1 MQANKQYSN
10 GGVQY
15 AMYPNPVMN
24 ITQTINGYYSHRG
37 TNAIDDAQADT
48 GISNGYAPCD
58 LVCVATDYGDAY
70 GNAMFWQS
78 TAPVM
83 TRSHGQQYITMMV
96 IHDDTADAYVG
107 LTVSQG
113 QQLFSEGTA
122 GNATGNHNHIEV
134 ALGQWTGVHY
144 VASGG
149 STAWGTTVWMLPGN
163 INPAEV
169 FFVDDTNIVN
179 GGGLDWAT
187 TGGSASTSSS
197 SFSTSDLIE
206 EHAKATFTVDQLNA
220 RVNSPTSDWIC
231 RQYNTGDTVE
241 YTYKWVGNGYRYICW
256 YEAENLIMVA
266 VNGNEQGTEPWATF
280 SAIDEASQ
288 PESTDLTDEHGWA
301 KYKVDQVN
309 VRKDSVNGD
318 VVKTI
323 NSGDVVEYTQKCATS
338 EHRYISYVEGDT
350 RYYVVCS
357 PTAERSTEWADFYDT
372 NPSVSTS
379 ENTKADT
386 KDETNTSSF
395 SEVNEGEVEQ
405 PDLVDEVLE
414 DEAVTVDLVS
424 HDLYSYKCPYVMTPK
439 TIVIHNAATPSG
451 TAKALSLALKNYK
464 EYKSWHFSVDDKD
477 IIESLPLNR
486 NAFAT
491 GDGGMGVGNRTGIQI
506 EIAKDLDTDSTEEW
520 QKARKNGA
528 KLTAILLKKYGWT
541 IDSVSKHQDYKMT
554 DGTYKYCPHKILD
567 EGWDDFLKLV
577 QSELDKLNGKKTEDN
592 TSEDKSNKTESNSE
606 DIKETNN
613 LLKMLID
620 LLKKIFNL
628 K

>member
-1 MQANKQYSN
+1 MQAGKQYSSS
-10 GGVQY
+10 GVQY

-37 TNAIDDAQADT
+37 TNAIDDAQADS

-78 TAPVM
+78 TAPVI

-96 IHDDTADAYVG
+96 IHDNTADAYVG

-113 QQLFSEGTA
+113 QQLYSEGTA

-169 FFVDDTNIVN
+169 FFVDDTNILE

-187 TGGSASTSSS
+187 TGGGS
-197 SFSTSDLIE
+197 SFDASQLIE

-231 RQYNTGDTVE
+231 RQYNSGDTVE
-241 YTYKWVGNGYRYICW
+241 YTHKWVGNGRRYICW
-256 YEAENLIMVA
+256 YEATNLIMVA
-266 VNGNEQGTEPWATF
+266 VNGNESGTEPWATF
-280 SAIDEASQ
+280 SAIE
-288 PESTDLTDEHGWA
+288 ESVELIQEDGYA
-301 KYKVDQVN
+301 KAKVDEIAIH
-309 VRKDSVNGD
+309 KGSINGE
-318 VVKTI
+318 VVGRV
-323 NSGDVVEYTQKCATS
+323 NSGDVIHYKAKCVGS
-338 EHRYISYVEGDT
+338 EHRYIVYDNDGDCYVS
-350 RYYVVCS
+350 CS
-357 PTAERSTEWADFYDT
+357 PSTERSTEWFDFY
-372 NPSVSTS
+372 S
-379 ENTKADT
+379 ENPDDNSDKNTNSDAN
-386 KDETNTSSF
+386 TNTNGF
-395 SEVNEGEVEQ
+395 TEVNEGEVEQ
-405 PDLVDEVLE
+405 ADMVDEVLRN
-414 DEAVTVDLVS
+414 EAITVDLIS
-424 HDLYSYKCPYVMTPK
+424 HDIYSYKCPYVMTPK
-439 TIVIHNAATPSG
+439 TVVIHNAATPNG
-451 TAKALSLALKNYK
+451 TAKSLSLALKNYK
-464 EYKSWHFSVDDKD
+464 EYRSWHFSVDDKE

-491 GDGGMGVGNRTGIQI
+491 GDGGTGIGNRTGIQI
-506 EIAKDLDTDSTEEW
+506 EIAKDLDSDSSEEW

-528 KLTAILLKKYGWT
+528 KLTAILLKKYEWT
-541 IDSVSKHQDYKMT
+541 IDNVSKHQDYKMT

-577 QSELDKLNGKKTEDN
+577 QTELDDLNGDANNKSDENNN
-592 TSEDKSNKTESNSE
+592 TNTDTNN

-613 LLKMLID
+613 LLKMLIN